1 MQQEEGSLIKVGDVV
16 KVKLVTTNVAH
27 ICAEITTSGPSHLGK
42 EFLVS
47 LEKEAIPGLVI
58 NCWEVMADIRVSGR
72 TFRLEKWN
80 LEKI

>member
-1 MQQEEGSLIKVGDVV
+1 MLQNESCLIQVGDVV
-16 KVKLVTTNVAH
+16 KVKLVSNNVAH

>member
-1 MQQEEGSLIKVGDVV
+1 MKKREGALIQVGDVV

-42 EFLVS
+42 EYLLS
-47 LEKEAIPGLVI
+47 LEKEALPGLVI
-58 NCWEVMADIRVSGR
+58 NCWEVMADIRVSGE

>member
-1 MQQEEGSLIKVGDVV
+1 MKKREGALIQVGDVV

-42 EFLVS
+42 EYLLS
-47 LEKEAIPGLVI
+47 LEKEALPGLVI
-58 NCWEVMADIRVSGR
+58 NCWEVMADIRVSGK